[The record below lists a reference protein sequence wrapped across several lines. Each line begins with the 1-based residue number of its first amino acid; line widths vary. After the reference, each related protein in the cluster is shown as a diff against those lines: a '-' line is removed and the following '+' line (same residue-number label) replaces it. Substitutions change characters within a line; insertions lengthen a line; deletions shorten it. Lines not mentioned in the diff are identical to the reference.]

1 MTRLYTKIV
10 GDLFHAG
17 HVQFLAAARALGSHL
32 TVCVVP
38 DERVALVKRRP
49 VMNTLERVTVV
60 AACRHVDAVITDGPR
75 IITSS
80 FLDQHGFDL
89 YVFGAGDDAELSA
102 KLADCPD
109 LPDGRRRRLPYMD
122 GISTTNIINRI
133 RSRSET

>member
-17 HVQFLAAARALGSHL
+17 HVRFLAEARALGSHL

-38 DERVALVKRRP
+38 DERVALAKRRP
-49 VMNTLERVTVV
+49 VMNTVERATVV

-75 IITSS
+75 IITPS

-89 YVFGAGDDAELSA
+89 YVFGAKDDAELSA

-109 LPDGRRRRLPYMD
+109 VPDWRRRRLPYLD
-122 GISTTNIINRI
+122 GISTTDIIERI
-133 RSRSET
+133 RSRAQS